1 MEEIDM
7 AIQHLTQENF
17 DKTIN
22 AAETALVDFWAP
34 WCGPCKM
41 LGPVFEEAEKE
52 VNGKAVLAK
61 INVDEQQDLAVRF
74 GVTSIPTLILF
85 KNGKEVKRS
94 LGFIDKTKILALL

>member
-1 MEEIDM
+1 M
-7 AIQHLTQENF
+7 AVLHLNQENF

-22 AAETALVDFWAP
+22 GAETALVDFWAP

-61 INVDEQQDLAVRF
+61 VNVDEQQDLAVRF

>member
-1 MEEIDM
+1 MEEIGM
-7 AIQHLTQENF
+7 AVLHLNQENF

-22 AAETALVDFWAP
+22 GAETALVDFWAP

-61 INVDEQQDLAVRF
+61 VNVDEQQDLAVRF